1 MTLTIN
7 VNGLTLCHKG
17 SGGVTH
23 NTLPDVCKTP
33 GNGIPIPY
41 QNEAYSRTLTK
52 STVSVFADGGNTI
65 ANQGSQF
72 ASSVFDEPGKVGGV
86 VSGTNMAEAE
96 WMTYSFDVF
105 FEKKSACRLSD
116 KMWMNHRNTVNM
128 SGLRQPNL
136 SEDDFLKL
144 ICEIATDC
152 YIQHC
157 NNLKGNKGAI
167 DPKYSQYEQCV
178 DEKIRE
184 DNYDDRFPKDDS
196 SVWSEVH
203 FDKNG
208 DMLRADKGKG
218 SLPSSRPWTPG
229 GGRRMDI
236 IRVDPTT
243 KQPLGLYDLKFPTDQ
258 TVLPR
263 ERLKAYEKMARKLN
277 SKYKTYDV
285 KKMCDGFPDECP
297 NPKPVTEP
305 EPAPAPATEENE
317 NSGWAWAG
325 LITLGVVA
333 VAATLCPFDGPVGD
347 VAAWTAFGAQ
357 ATAMGM

>member
-1 MTLTIN
+1 MAVRIN

-33 GNGIPIPY
+33 GNGIPVPY
-41 QNEAYSRTLTK
+41 QNEAYSRMLTK

-65 ANQGSQF
+65 ANLGSQF
-72 ASSVFDEPGKVGGV
+72 SSSVFDELGSMGGV

-128 SGLRQPNL
+128 GGLRQPNL
-136 SEDDFLKL
+136 PEDDFLKL

-178 DEKIRE
+178 DDKIRE
-184 DNYDDRFPKDDS
+184 NNYDGRFPKDDS

-208 DMLRADKGKG
+208 DMLRANKGK
-218 SLPSSRPWTPG
+218 SDLPSSRPRTPG

-243 KQPLGLYDLKFPTDQ
+243 KQPLGLYDLKFPTDNPD
-258 TVLPR
+258 LSP
-263 ERLKAYEKMARKLN
+263 ERLKAYKKMAKKLN
-277 SKYKTYDV
+277 VKYKTYDV
-285 KKMCDGFPDECP
+285 KRMCDGFPDECP
-297 NPKPVTEP
+297 RPKPVPAP
-305 EPAPAPATEENE
+305 EPAPDPATEKNE

-325 LITLGVVA
+325 LIALGVVA

-347 VAAWTAFGAQ
+347 AVTWTAFGAQ

>member
-1 MTLTIN
+1 MTVTIN

-65 ANQGSQF
+65 ANLGSQF
-72 ASSVFDEPGKVGGV
+72 ASSVFDEPGKMGGV

-96 WMTYSFDVF
+96 WMTFSFDVF

-128 SGLRQPNL
+128 GGLRQPNL
-136 SEDDFLKL
+136 PEDDFLKL
-144 ICEIATDC
+144 ICEIAIDC
-152 YIQHC
+152 YIKHC
-157 NNLKGNKGAI
+157 NNLKGNKGAV

-178 DEKIRE
+178 DDKIRE
-184 DNYDDRFPKDDS
+184 NNYDGRYPKDDS

-203 FDKNG
+203 FDENLDLLKQG
-208 DMLRADKGKG
+208 GGKG
-218 SLPSSRPWTPG
+218 PLPSSRPITPR

-236 IRVDPTT
+236 IRIDPTT
-243 KQPLGLYDLKFPTDQ
+243 KQPLGLYDLKFPNDPTS
-258 TVLPR
+258 LPK
-263 ERLKAYEKMARKLN
+263 ERLDDYYEMAEKLN

-285 KKMCDGFPDECP
+285 KEKCDGFPDECP
-297 NPKPVTEP
+297 NPKPVPVP
-305 EPAPAPATEENE
+305 EPVPAPATEEKE